1 MVVTSSDNKILA
13 EEGPARGSSSI
24 QEAFEQEE
32 SCRDLQQQSIACAE
46 IQSLLR
52 TPTISAVTSEL
63 SGEANRAK
71 YRFAAFNFRMPPF
84 RRSGY
89 SSLEQDVFNK
99 NVLSCEGDQRGEKR
113 KRKPARADMPVYLP
127 GFHFLWWDPGGYNSY
142 ILASRY
148 DRRRRKH
155 IAACADLL
163 FFPPGSRY
171 KLWDS
176 GGYDRIFISR
186 GGERVRNNVPAC
198 ADLSFY
204 PSGPRYK
211 LWDPGGYNSNILDN
225 RVRGGERGNK
235 VQPVWESAVTQTV
248 VRSSVRDS
256 ASGLDSSSVSGGGR
270 KRRRK
275 SPACA
280 DQLFY
285 RQDLAISCGILVAI
299 ILIICH

>member
-1 MVVTSSDNKILA
+1 MMEILRGKMQTPEAGEGAGQIFQKSNTTSGEGLGASGRLRIDPGVETLEGGASGEIHLDPTSLTEEPQVVVTSSDNKILA
-13 EEGPARGSSSI
+13 EEGPARGSSTI

-32 SCRDLQQQSIACAE
+32 SCRDLQEQSIACAE

-71 YRFAAFNFRMPPF
+71 YRFAAFDFRTPPYK
-84 RRSGY
+84 RSGY

-127 GFHFLWWDPGGYNSY
+127 GFHFLWWDPGGYDSY
-142 ILASRY
+142 ILTSRY
-148 DRRRRKH
+148 GRRRRKH

-163 FFPPGSRY
+163 FYPPGSQY

-176 GGYDRIFISR
+176 GGYDRIFLCR
-186 GGERVRNNVPAC
+186 GGARGRKNVPVC

-225 RVRGGERGNK
+225 RVRGG
-235 VQPVWESAVTQTV
+235 
-248 VRSSVRDS
+248 
-256 ASGLDSSSVSGGGR
+256 GR
-270 KRRRK
+270 RN
-275 SPACA
+275 
-280 DQLFY
+280 
-285 RQDLAISCGILVAI
+285 
-299 ILIICH
+299 